1 MENRKTI
8 SVVLPIK
15 SSQSSFFEDLFSRSI
30 QSVKNQ
36 KDYVDELIIVYCNE
50 TNLTNHIKNY
60 DYGDLNVVLKE
71 WKEEPNFCSQIN
83 LGFESANSEWVSFIE
98 FDDEYSNIWFKNFN
112 TYSNIYKDVNA
123 FLPIVVDVNDKGVF
137 IGFTN
142 EATFAANFSQEMGY
156 LTNETLQNYQNFQIS
171 GMILKKETFLDIGKF
186 KTNIK
191 LTFGYEFLLRL
202 TDKSGKI
209 MSIPKIGYKHMNFRE
224 GSIFWN
230 YKNGSDVMSDD
241 EVKFW
246 VDSAKKEYHYT
257 SQRDIKYEP
266 QEV

>member
-8 SVVLPIK
+8 SVVLPLK
-15 SSQSSFFEDLFSRSI
+15 SSQSPFFEDLYSRSI

-36 KDYVDELIIVYCNE
+36 KEYVDELIIVYCNE
-50 TNLTNHIKNY
+50 TNLTNHIKSY
-60 DYGDLNVVLKE
+60 DYGDLNVVFEE
-71 WKEEPNFCSQIN
+71 WTSEPNFCSQVN
-83 LGFESANSEWVSFIE
+83 HGFEMSKSEWVSFIE

-112 TYSNIYKDVNA
+112 TYSNIYKDINA

-137 IGFTN
+137 VGFTN

-156 LTNETLQNYQNFQIS
+156 LTNDTLQNYQNFQIS
-171 GMILKKETFLDIGKF
+171 GMMVKRETFLEIGKF

-202 TDKSGKI
+202 TSNTPRI

-224 GSIFWN
+224 GSLFWN

-246 VDSAKKEYHYT
+246 VDSAKKEYHYIN
-257 SQRDIKYEP
+257 QRDIKYEP

>member
-1 MENRKTI
+1 MENKKTI
-8 SVVLPIK
+8 SVVLPVK
-15 SSQSSFFEDLFSRSI
+15 TTQSPFFEDLFARSI
-30 QSVKNQ
+30 QSIKNQ
-36 KDYVDELIIVYCNE
+36 KEYVDELIIVHCDE
-50 TNLTNHIKNY
+50 TALINHIKNY
-60 DYGDLNVVLKE
+60 DYEGLNVIFDE
-71 WKEEPNFCSQIN
+71 WTSEPNFCSQVN
-83 LGFESANSEWVSFIE
+83 RGFELATSEWVSFIE

-112 TYSNIYKDVNA
+112 TYSNIYKDINA
-123 FLPIVVDVNDKGVF
+123 FLPIVVDVNDKGTF

-171 GMILKKETFLDIGKF
+171 GMMLRRETFLNVGKF

-202 TDKSGKI
+202 TTSNSRI

-224 GSIFWN
+224 GSLFWN
-230 YKNGSDVMSDD
+230 YKNGNDVMSDD

-246 VDSAKKEYHYT
+246 IDTAKKEFHYT
-257 SQRDIKYEP
+257 NQRDIKYEP